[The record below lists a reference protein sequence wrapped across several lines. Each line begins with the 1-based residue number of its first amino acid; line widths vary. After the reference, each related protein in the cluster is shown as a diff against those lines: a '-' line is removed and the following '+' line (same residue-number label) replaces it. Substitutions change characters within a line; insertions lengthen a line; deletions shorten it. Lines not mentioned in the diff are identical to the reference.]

1 MSKFL
6 LNLVLQIS
14 KALEYLKIKFYSEKN
29 FPSLSAHSA
38 FGPAMAHLFFSNW
51 PLPLSPLGLGLS
63 AGPSHPL
70 GPADCALV
78 ASCRIATSHT
88 GKRLTSRRLHPS
100 SCLADRWAPPIIT
113 FLRLRPSSTSS
124 RPPRQAAMAAVP
136 SPAPPSLYGRPLPLL
151 NLGYNHHYNP

>member
-38 FGPAMAHLFFSNW
+38 FGPAMAHLFFSNR

-78 ASCRIATSHT
+78 ASYRIATSHT

-124 RPPRQAAMAAVP
+124 RRLVKPPWLPCPPPRP
-136 SPAPPSLYGRPLPLL
+136 LSLWPTVTTP
-151 NLGYNHHYNP
+151 